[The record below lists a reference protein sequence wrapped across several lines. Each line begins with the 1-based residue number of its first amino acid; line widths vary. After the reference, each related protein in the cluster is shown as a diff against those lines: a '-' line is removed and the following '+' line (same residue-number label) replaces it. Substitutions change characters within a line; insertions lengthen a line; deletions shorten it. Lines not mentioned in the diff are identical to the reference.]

1 MKADA
6 EELFAAGDVGCRFV
20 IEAAVN

>member
-1 MKADA
+1 MKVDA
-6 EELFAAGDVGCRFV
+6 EELFVAGDVGCRFV

>member
-6 EELFAAGDVGCRFV
+6 EELFVAGDVGCRFV